1 MWHEYPATPVTLF
14 PAPLMPNKTACDL
27 SIRRVFSSATD
38 RSRVVAAKT
47 PRFALC
53 LERFGNEAQQA
64 ARFAKFT
71 KAQRG
76 HCPL

>member
-1 MWHEYPATPVTLF
+1 MTTR
-14 PAPLMPNKTACDL
+14 DL
-27 SIRRVFSSATD
+27 SVALNIHDEWTSL
-38 RSRVVAAKT
+38 AAKT

-64 ARFAKFT
+64 ARFEKFT